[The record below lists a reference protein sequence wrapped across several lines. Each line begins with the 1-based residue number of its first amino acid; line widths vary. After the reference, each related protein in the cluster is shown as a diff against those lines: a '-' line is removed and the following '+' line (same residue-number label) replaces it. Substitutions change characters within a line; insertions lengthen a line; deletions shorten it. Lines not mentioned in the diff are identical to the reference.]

1 MKARIALFTANVQG
15 GILQLTV
22 QLYKT
27 LVEEGYDVK
36 VVMPYEIHDTDIS
49 LIAKTDL
56 IQYHKEKKVID
67 QSPYKKIAGRINNIQ
82 PEFIWYMDDSVICS
96 NVGMFLKG
104 EIKQLL
110 TLHDAGTHH
119 PTNNRSLR
127 MVLLEKYTEFI
138 NRRFYKRVDKFVL
151 MSPESVVTFGNLYP
165 HYKEKAVMI
174 TLGAHLPDANE
185 IKPVEMNA
193 ESDYLLF
200 FGRIDKYK
208 GIGNLLKVYQDISDK
223 ALPLVIAGGGNFTEE
238 EKSLINQCNNLT
250 VINRYIDDGEMKWL
264 LHHMTAAVLPYIEA
278 TQSGIIPLA
287 YLFGKPVV
295 VSNVAGLT
303 QFVVNGKTGIICST
317 QNEWKNALIEM
328 TSETARAF
336 EKEILEYYSKNMDW
350 NANVRGMLEKI
361 EGENNN
367 ADKPEKTQKRMCPL
381 VVYCV
386 VALFLFVIVCPST

>member
-1 MKARIALFTANVQG
+1 M
-15 GILQLTV
+15 
-22 QLYKT
+22 
-27 LVEEGYDVK
+27 
-36 VVMPYEIHDTDIS
+36 
-49 LIAKTDL
+49 
-56 IQYHKEKKVID
+56 
-67 QSPYKKIAGRINNIQ
+67 
-82 PEFIWYMDDSVICS
+82 
-96 NVGMFLKG
+96 
-104 EIKQLL
+104 
-110 TLHDAGTHH
+110 
-119 PTNNRSLR
+119 
-127 MVLLEKYTEFI
+127 EKYTEFI

-328 TSETARAF
+328 TSETARAY
-336 EKEILEYYSKNMDW
+336 EKEIIEYYSKNMDW

-361 EGENNN
+361 EGE
-367 ADKPEKTQKRMCPL
+367 K
-381 VVYCV
+381 
-386 VALFLFVIVCPST
+386 

>member
-56 IQYHKEKKVID
+56 LQYHKEKKVID

-127 MVLLEKYTEFI
+127 MILLEKYTEFI

-200 FGRIDKYK
+200 FGRIDRYK

-303 QFVVNGKTGIICST
+303 QFVANGKTGIICST
-317 QNEWKNALIEM
+317 QYEWKNALIEM

-350 NANVRGMLEKI
+350 NANVRGMLERI
-361 EGENNN
+361 EGE
-367 ADKPEKTQKRMCPL
+367 E
-381 VVYCV
+381 
-386 VALFLFVIVCPST
+386 